1 MVYILSLIL
10 KCNVKI
16 YIFLRK
22 YLLLAHIFLVST
34 LASRKIISFSS
45 NLFLRTSCSRPS
57 LSLILSARFRFR
69 IFNSSQRIHFSIFNL
84 ICSRRKSLRI
94 HFSTFILI
102 CYKSKSLRIH
112 FSIFILICFRR
123 KSLRIHF
130 SIFILICSRRKS
142 LRIHFSIFILICSR
156 RKSLIFVGK
165 LKRGCKSN
173 YKCPYILFKKACPI
187 YNETLIIFNFGFSVL
202 QRQWK
207 KLSEFNKDRN
217 DDILLIVTQIDMV
230 TVVNRIV

>member
-1 MVYILSLIL
+1 MEMLKIPRKQIQRLKCVVYILSLIL

-45 NLFLRTSCSRPS
+45 NFFLRTSCSRPS

-69 IFNSSQRIHFSIFNL
+69 IFNSSQ
-84 ICSRRKSLRI
+84 
-94 HFSTFILI
+94 
-102 CYKSKSLRIH
+102 
-112 FSIFILICFRR
+112 
-123 KSLRIHF
+123 RIHF

>member
-1 MVYILSLIL
+1 MEMLKIPRKQIQRLKCVVYILSLIL

-69 IFNSSQRIHFSIFNL
+69 IFNSSQRIHFSIF
-84 ICSRRKSLRI
+84 
-94 HFSTFILI
+94 
-102 CYKSKSLRIH
+102 
-112 FSIFILICFRR
+112 
-123 KSLRIHF
+123 
-130 SIFILICSRRKS
+130 
-142 LRIHFSIFILICSR
+142 ILICSR

-207 KLSEFNKDRN
+207 KLSEFNKDRS
-217 DDILLIVTQIDMV
+217 DDILLIVTQIYMG

>member
-1 MVYILSLIL
+1 MLKIPRKQIQRLKCVVYILSLIL

-69 IFNSSQRIHFSIFNL
+69 IFNSTQRIHFSIFIL

-112 FSIFILICFRR
+112 FSIFILICF
-123 KSLRIHF
+123 I
-130 SIFILICSRRKS
+130 RKS

-202 QRQWK
+202 QRQ
-207 KLSEFNKDRN
+207 
-217 DDILLIVTQIDMV
+217 
-230 TVVNRIV
+230 